1 MRDSD
6 LSAGNSN
13 KLLRENSIVQLP
25 VTRVAKFGAFLDG
38 GTGDTKDDILLHV
51 NQQTRSVQIGDEVEV
66 FLYHD
71 PRGRLTA
78 SMHLPQIPVGQVG
91 YVTVMLT
98 TRFGAFVDVGTE
110 RGIFLPFSEM
120 IGNVQKGQQIWVKLY
135 EDKTGRLAVTMHV
148 DEVMRKIALP
158 CTHKRT
164 GDFVEGTIYNITSEG
179 AFIITRDRL
188 LGFLYKDELAPD
200 MRLGQEISGKITFI
214 RPDGHFNFS
223 RKAMGKEAIK
233 NNGEIILEYM
243 KTHQGILPLTD
254 KSSPGAI
261 RQILGMSKLAF
272 KRAVGHLLKTGIIA
286 GENDRYKLL

>member
-1 MRDSD
+1 MLRWKNTMRRIMRDSD

-158 CTHKRT
+158 
-164 GDFVEGTIYNITSEG
+164 Y
-179 AFIITRDRL
+179 
-188 LGFLYKDELAPD
+188 P
-200 MRLGQEISGKITFI
+200 
-214 RPDGHFNFS
+214 
-223 RKAMGKEAIK
+223 
-233 NNGEIILEYM
+233 
-243 KTHQGILPLTD
+243 
-254 KSSPGAI
+254 
-261 RQILGMSKLAF
+261 
-272 KRAVGHLLKTGIIA
+272 
-286 GENDRYKLL
+286 